1 MFLVK
6 LALKNLTRHKRR
18 TLITASVI
26 ALGLFIYVVVDSL
39 MTGLEE
45 MSFDNLI
52 NLESGHIQLTDRAYW
67 DEREQAPLENL
78 ITFDEAIQ
86 NVLNE
91 TSHVEGFTPR
101 LKFVAN
107 LNNGVDELPVSV
119 IGVDPTMENGV
130 LDTAKY
136 VKEGEMITSGTYTA
150 LIGKGLAE
158 LMELNLNDYLT
169 LVLKTKEGTYNTID
183 AQIVGFLQTP
193 HPTINESTVF
203 VPLDLAQAT
212 LNLPGQVSEVV
223 FRLDGERYMEEVAAA
238 LNAKLSEVHPN
249 LEAKTW
255 KAGAESLI
263 AMSKAQD
270 VETGITVS
278 IILIIAAVGIIN
290 TIILSALER
299 LEETGMMKAMGL
311 REREI
316 IFVYVAEAIGIGLLG
331 GLIGCA
337 LGALG
342 VWLLNTVG
350 IDLNWFGMGDMDYGV
365 PISGRFFGG
374 WNLGAF
380 AFSFFFGGF
389 VALITGFLPARWAAR
404 KDPIEAIYRR

>member
-1 MFLVK
+1 MFLVR
-6 LALKNLTRHKRR
+6 LALRNLTRHKRR

-39 MTGLEE
+39 MMGLEE

-52 NLESGHIQLTDRAYW
+52 HLESGHIQLTDREYW
-67 DEREQAPLENL
+67 EEREQTPLENL
-78 ITFDEAIQ
+78 IRFDDPLQE
-86 NVLNE
+86 VLNQG
-91 TSHVEGFTPR
+91 THVQGYTPR
-101 LKFVAN
+101 LKFQAN
-107 LNNGVDELPVSV
+107 LNNGVDELPITV
-119 IGVDPTMENGV
+119 IGIDPAKEAGV
-130 LDTAKY
+130 LETDQY
-136 VKEGEMITSGTYTA
+136 IKEGKMIESGTYTA
-150 LIGKGLAE
+150 LIGKSLAE
-158 LMELNLNDYLT
+158 LMELQLNDYLT
-169 LVLKTKEGTYNTID
+169 LVLKTKDGTYNTID
-183 AQIVGFLQTP
+183 AEIVGFLQTP
-193 HPTINESTVF
+193 HPTINDGTVY
-203 VPLDLAQAT
+203 VPLDLAQET
-212 LNLPGQVSEVV
+212 LNLVGQVSEVV
-223 FRLDGERYMEEVAAA
+223 FRLDAERYMDDVVAT
-238 LNAKLSEVHPN
+238 LNRNLAETNPG

-270 VETGITVS
+270 VETGMTVT

-299 LEETGMMKAMGL
+299 LEETGMMKAMGM

-316 IFVYVAEAIGIGLLG
+316 IIVYVGEAIGIGLLG

-350 IDLNWFGMGDMDYGV
+350 IDLNWFGAGEMDYGI

-380 AFSFFFGGF
+380 IFSFFFGGL
-389 VALITGFLPARWAAR
+389 VALITGYLPARWAAR